1 MRTVGLSVPDV
12 VREIITRNRSIHD
25 CMAMDVINY
34 TALAVKIHPEV
45 EKQIGNPIHLNTI
58 VVAIKRYADAFEK
71 DENVISEPVLKDARL
86 SMTDRIMG
94 MQWTM
99 KDILDQ
105 DIARMLGEAE
115 KALTNSEFFRLG
127 DSFRILADDSDVT
140 RKIFQNFPKENVYS
154 SGLAKIR
161 IQVPEQNRAD
171 VVSYVTEILH
181 RNGIDLVDALFSRD
195 GIVLILKE
203 DQAPIAY
210 EKLRTEIPRTKENL
224 YSSGL
229 AKIRIQVPEQ
239 NRADVVSYVTE
250 ILHRNGIDLVDAL
263 FSRDGIV
270 LILKEDQAPIA
281 YEKLRSEIPR

>member
-1 MRTVGLSVPDV
+1 MRTIGLSVPDV

-25 CMAMDVINY
+25 CMAMDVINF

-71 DENVISEPVLKDARL
+71 DENVIDEPVLKDARL

-99 KDILDQ
+99 KDLHDQ
-105 DIARMLGEAE
+105 NMAKMFAEAE
-115 KALTNSEFFRLG
+115 NAFSNSEFFRLG
-127 DSFRILADDSDVT
+127 DSFRVLVDDSDVT
-140 RKIFQNFPKENVYS
+140 RKIFQSFPKENLYR

-181 RNGIDLVDALFSRD
+181 RNGIDLVDALFSQD
-195 GIVLILKE
+195 GIVLILK
-203 DQAPIAY
+203 A
-210 EKLRTEIPRTKENL
+210 
-224 YSSGL
+224 
-229 AKIRIQVPEQ
+229 
-239 NRADVVSYVTE
+239 
-250 ILHRNGIDLVDAL
+250 
-263 FSRDGIV
+263 
-270 LILKEDQAPIA
+270 DQAPIA
-281 YEKLRSEIPR
+281 YEKLRSQIPR

>member
-71 DENVISEPVLKDARL
+71 NENVIDEPVLKDARL

-105 DIARMLGEAE
+105 DIAKMLAEAE
-115 KALTNSEFFRLG
+115 KALSNSEFFRLG

-140 RKIFQNFPKENVYS
+140 RKNIPKLPQKENAYS

-195 GIVLILKE
+195 GIVLIFE
-203 DQAPIAY
+203 RRSSSNS
-210 EKLRTEIPRTKENL
+210 LRKT
-224 YSSGL
+224 
-229 AKIRIQVPEQ
+229 
-239 NRADVVSYVTE
+239 
-250 ILHRNGIDLVDAL
+250 
-263 FSRDGIV
+263 
-270 LILKEDQAPIA
+270 
-281 YEKLRSEIPR
+281 

>member
-1 MRTVGLSVPDV
+1 
-12 VREIITRNRSIHD
+12 
-25 CMAMDVINY
+25 
-34 TALAVKIHPEV
+34 
-45 EKQIGNPIHLNTI
+45 
-58 VVAIKRYADAFEK
+58 
-71 DENVISEPVLKDARL
+71 LKDARL

-115 KALTNSEFFRLG
+115 KALSNSEFFRLG

-140 RKIFQNFPKENVYS
+140 RRIFQNFPKEN
-154 SGLAKIR
+154 
-161 IQVPEQNRAD
+161 
-171 VVSYVTEILH
+171 
-181 RNGIDLVDALFSRD
+181 
-195 GIVLILKE
+195 
-203 DQAPIAY
+203 
-210 EKLRTEIPRTKENL
+210 L
-224 YSSGL
+224 YNSGL

-281 YEKLRSEIPR
+281 YEKLRSEIPRAKEHGV

>member
-25 CMAMDVINY
+25 CMAMDVINF

-71 DENVISEPVLKDARL
+71 DENVIDEPVLKDARL

-99 KDILDQ
+99 KDLHNQ
-105 DIARMLGEAE
+105 NMAKMFAEAE
-115 KALTNSEFFRLG
+115 NAFSNSEFFRLG
-127 DSFRILADDSDVT
+127 DSFRVLVDDSDVT
-140 RKIFQNFPKENVYS
+140 RKIFQSFPKENLYR

-181 RNGIDLVDALFSRD
+181 RNGIDLVDALFS
-195 GIVLILKE
+195 
-203 DQAPIAY
+203 Q
-210 EKLRTEIPRTKENL
+210 
-224 YSSGL
+224 
-229 AKIRIQVPEQ
+229 
-239 NRADVVSYVTE
+239 
-250 ILHRNGIDLVDAL
+250 
-263 FSRDGIV
+263 DGIV

-281 YEKLRSEIPR
+281 YEKLRSQIPR

>member
-34 TALAVKIHPEV
+34 TALAVKIQPEV

-71 DENVISEPVLKDARL
+71 NENVIDEPVLKDARL

-99 KDILDQ
+99 KDLLDQ
-105 DIARMLGEAE
+105 DMAKMFAEAE
-115 KALTNSEFFRLG
+115 KAFSNSEFFRLG
-127 DSFRILADDSDVT
+127 DSFIVLADDTDVT
-140 RKIFQNFPKENVYS
+140 RRIFQNFP
-154 SGLAKIR
+154 
-161 IQVPEQNRAD
+161 
-171 VVSYVTEILH
+171 
-181 RNGIDLVDALFSRD
+181 
-195 GIVLILKE
+195 
-203 DQAPIAY
+203 
-210 EKLRTEIPRTKENL
+210 KENL

-239 NRADVVSYVTE
+239 NRADILSFVTG
-250 ILHRNGIDLVDAL
+250 ILHQNSIELVDAL
-263 FSRDGIV
+263 FSRNGIV
-270 LILKEDQAPIA
+270 LFLKEDQAPLA
-281 YEKLRSEIPR
+281 YEKLRSEIPRQ

>member
-34 TALAVKIHPEV
+34 TALAVKIQPEV

-71 DENVISEPVLKDARL
+71 NENVVDEPVLKDARL

-99 KDILDQ
+99 KDLLDQ
-105 DIARMLGEAE
+105 DMAKMFAEAE
-115 KALTNSEFFRLG
+115 KAFSNSEFFRLG
-127 DSFRILADDSDVT
+127 DSFIVLADDTDVT
-140 RKIFQNFPKENVYS
+140 RRIFQNFP
-154 SGLAKIR
+154 
-161 IQVPEQNRAD
+161 
-171 VVSYVTEILH
+171 
-181 RNGIDLVDALFSRD
+181 
-195 GIVLILKE
+195 
-203 DQAPIAY
+203 
-210 EKLRTEIPRTKENL
+210 KENL

-239 NRADVVSYVTE
+239 NRADILSFVTG
-250 ILHRNGIDLVDAL
+250 ILHQNSIELVDAL
-263 FSRDGIV
+263 FSRNGIV
-270 LILKEDQAPIA
+270 LFLKEDQAPLA
-281 YEKLRSEIPR
+281 YEKLRSEIPRQ

>member
-25 CMAMDVINY
+25 CMAMDVINF

-71 DENVISEPVLKDARL
+71 DENVIDEPVLKDARL

-99 KDILDQ
+99 KDLHDQ
-105 DIARMLGEAE
+105 NMAKMFAEAE
-115 KALTNSEFFRLG
+115 NAFSNSEFFRLG
-127 DSFRILADDSDVT
+127 DSFRVLVDDSDVT
-140 RKIFQNFPKENVYS
+140 RKIFQSFPKENLYR

-181 RNGIDLVDALFSRD
+181 RNGIDLVDALFSQD
-195 GIVLILKE
+195 GIVLILK
-203 DQAPIAY
+203 A
-210 EKLRTEIPRTKENL
+210 
-224 YSSGL
+224 
-229 AKIRIQVPEQ
+229 
-239 NRADVVSYVTE
+239 
-250 ILHRNGIDLVDAL
+250 
-263 FSRDGIV
+263 
-270 LILKEDQAPIA
+270 DQAPIA
-281 YEKLRSEIPR
+281 YEKLRSQIPR

>member
-12 VREIITRNRSIHD
+12 VREIITKNRSIHD
-25 CMAMDVINY
+25 CMAMDVINF

-71 DENVISEPVLKDARL
+71 NENVIDEPVLKDARL

-99 KDILDQ
+99 KDLRDQ
-105 DIARMLGEAE
+105 NMAKMFAEAE
-115 KALTNSEFFRLG
+115 NAFSNSEFFRLG
-127 DSFRILADDSDVT
+127 DSFRVLVDDSDVT
-140 RKIFQNFPKENVYS
+140 RKIFQSFPKENLYR

-181 RNGIDLVDALFSRD
+181 RNGIDLVDALFSQD
-195 GIVLILKE
+195 GIVLILK
-203 DQAPIAY
+203 A
-210 EKLRTEIPRTKENL
+210 
-224 YSSGL
+224 
-229 AKIRIQVPEQ
+229 
-239 NRADVVSYVTE
+239 
-250 ILHRNGIDLVDAL
+250 
-263 FSRDGIV
+263 
-270 LILKEDQAPIA
+270 DQAPIA
-281 YEKLRSEIPR
+281 YEKLRSQIPR

>member
-12 VREIITRNRSIHD
+12 VREIITRKRSIHD

-58 VVAIKRYADAFEK
+58 VVAIKRYADVFEK
-71 DENVISEPVLKDARL
+71 NENVIAEPVLKDARL

-115 KALTNSEFFRLG
+115 KALSNSEFFRLG

-140 RKIFQNFPKENVYS
+140 RRIFQNFP
-154 SGLAKIR
+154 
-161 IQVPEQNRAD
+161 
-171 VVSYVTEILH
+171 
-181 RNGIDLVDALFSRD
+181 
-195 GIVLILKE
+195 
-203 DQAPIAY
+203 
-210 EKLRTEIPRTKENL
+210 KENL

-281 YEKLRSEIPR
+281 YEKLRSQIPR

>member
-71 DENVISEPVLKDARL
+71 NEEVVDEPVLKDARL

-99 KDILDQ
+99 KDLLDQ
-105 DIARMLGEAE
+105 DMAKMFAEAE
-115 KALTNSEFFRLG
+115 KGFSNSEFFRLG
-127 DSFRILADDSDVT
+127 DSFIVLADDTDVT
-140 RKIFQNFPKENVYS
+140 RRIFQNFP
-154 SGLAKIR
+154 
-161 IQVPEQNRAD
+161 
-171 VVSYVTEILH
+171 
-181 RNGIDLVDALFSRD
+181 
-195 GIVLILKE
+195 
-203 DQAPIAY
+203 
-210 EKLRTEIPRTKENL
+210 KENL

-239 NRADVVSYVTE
+239 NRADILSFVTG
-250 ILHRNGIDLVDAL
+250 ILHRNSIELVDAL
-263 FSRDGIV
+263 FSRNGIV
-270 LILKEDQAPIA
+270 LFLKEDQAPLA
-281 YEKLRSEIPR
+281 YEKLRSEIPRQ

>member
-34 TALAVKIHPEV
+34 TALAVKIQPEV

-71 DENVISEPVLKDARL
+71 NESVVDEPVLKDARL

-99 KDILDQ
+99 KDLLDQ
-105 DIARMLGEAE
+105 DMAKMFAEAE
-115 KALTNSEFFRLG
+115 KAFSNSEFFRLG
-127 DSFRILADDSDVT
+127 DSFIVLADDTDVT
-140 RKIFQNFPKENVYS
+140 RRIFQNFP
-154 SGLAKIR
+154 
-161 IQVPEQNRAD
+161 
-171 VVSYVTEILH
+171 
-181 RNGIDLVDALFSRD
+181 
-195 GIVLILKE
+195 
-203 DQAPIAY
+203 
-210 EKLRTEIPRTKENL
+210 KENL

-239 NRADVVSYVTE
+239 NRADILSFVTG
-250 ILHRNGIDLVDAL
+250 ILHQNSIELIDAL
-263 FSRDGIV
+263 FSRNGIV
-270 LILKEDQAPIA
+270 LFLKEDQAPLA
-281 YEKLRSEIPR
+281 YEKLSSEIPRQ